1 MGTSVD
7 RACRWSGWEVA
18 RGGTSQ
24 LASQISACAGGRVL
38 SFAKMEMLRRNRLGW
53 KLQCQSVLDVPGH
66 EVEMSHGRGVG
77 HRGDAQGGAT
87 VAA

>member
-1 MGTSVD
+1 MLTGLVD
-7 RACRWSGWEVA
+7 GLDGRW
-18 RGGTSQ
+18 RGEEQ
-24 LASQISACAGGRVL
+24 AKLASQISACAGGRVL

>member
-24 LASQISACAGGRVL
+24 VGLPDFG
-38 SFAKMEMLRRNRLGW
+38 LRRWAGAII
-53 KLQCQSVLDVPGH
+53 CQDGDVTEEQVGVEAPVSVLDVPGH